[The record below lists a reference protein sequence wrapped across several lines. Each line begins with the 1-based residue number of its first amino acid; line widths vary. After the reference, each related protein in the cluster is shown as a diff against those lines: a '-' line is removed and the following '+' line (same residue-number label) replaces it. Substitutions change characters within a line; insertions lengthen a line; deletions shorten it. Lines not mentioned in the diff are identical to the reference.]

1 MADFVSGA
9 DLVARGAEGTGAAV
23 VLDNKPT
30 IQNLARLGGRM
41 DNLYKTQEMLKM
53 KLAAAKAEKEKPP
66 KQPNLNPFTTGGVIG
81 DYIGSLGNQY
91 MQTIAAIKGA
101 KYNQK
106 VSANDIAGAN
116 QEAADTASALN
127 TINPIAQNMD
137 RVAKNW
143 FTENESF
150 YKPTTQTALKIQSQ
164 FPTIDPA
171 KLNALPNIE
180 DKEKYITDTYNQF
193 LQSDPPKIIR
203 SATLGDPNTYNYNGV
218 FQVIDKNLIDRNI
231 DIQNADGTARATKAS
246 ELFKKDLSKKYVEL
260 DYPKAISAIQN
271 VPQANEQME
280 YLSAKAVKDSPI
292 VSTEAFR
299 ALPEDQ
305 KNKKIAD
312 IIYKARQDYASNV
325 FRTGLTYDQKADF
338 EATRIKAE
346 NEAAGKTAAENL
358 PPTSEGTMT
367 FNVNRDV
374 DIERPKLDASGKPI
388 MKTINGKQFVDKE
401 KVRTENFDYPV
412 RSVGKTIVVK
422 DFPLSNNQPFVFL
435 SKQTPEDL
443 LKIKAREYSPL
454 GVKESVSYVSGLGST
469 ASSATR
475 VVGGLPMFLR
485 AVQDIKDPNK
495 TWYPGDF
502 VPDYMFLAK
511 KGRGGKPV
519 DYLEKSD
526 YFLPTGVV
534 ASPEITTPSLTGA
547 PTTESTMQLF
557 YPDETSQ
564 QKVFEA
570 LAEGKKQ
577 KSGDIFSKGK
587 K

>member
-1 MADFVSGA
+1 MADFISGA

-312 IIYKARQDYASNV
+312 IVYKARQDYASNV

-358 PPTSEGTMT
+358 PPTSKGTMT

-502 VPDYMFLAK
+502 VPDYMLLAK

>member
-1 MADFVSGA
+1 MADFISGQ

-30 IQNLARLGGRM
+30 IQNLARLGSRM
-41 DNLYKTQEMLKM
+41 DNLYKTQEMLKLKM
-53 KLAAAKAEKEKPP
+53 AAAKAEQAKPP
-66 KQPNLNPFTTGGVIG
+66 KQPSLNPFVTGGVIG
-81 DYIGSLGNQY
+81 DYISSIGNQY

-143 FTENESF
+143 FIENESF

-164 FPTIDPA
+164 FPTIDSA

-203 SATLGDPNTYNYNGV
+203 SATLGDPATYNYNGT
-218 FQVIDKNLIDRNI
+218 FQVIDKNLVDRNI

-246 ELFKKDLSKKYVEL
+246 ELFRKDPSKKYVEL
-260 DYPKAISAIQN
+260 DYPKAIAAIQN

-280 YLSAKAVKDSPI
+280 YLAAKAVKDSP
-292 VSTEAFR
+292 VLTTEAFR
-299 ALPEDQ
+299 TLPEDQ
-305 KNKKIAD
+305 KKKKIED
-312 IIYKARQDYASNV
+312 IAYKARQNYASDV

-346 NEAAGKTAAENL
+346 NEAAGRTAGENL
-358 PPTSEGTMT
+358 PPTSEGPMT
-367 FNVNRDV
+367 FNVNRDIA
-374 DIERPKLDASGKPI
+374 IEQPKLDAYGKP
-388 MKTINGKQFVDKE
+388 MMRLVNGKPFVDKE
-401 KVRTENFDYPV
+401 KVRTENYDYPV
-412 RSVGKTIVVK
+412 ESVGKTIVVK

-435 SKQTPEDL
+435 SKQTPENL
-443 LKIKAREYSPL
+443 LAIKARAYSPL
-454 GVKESVSYVSGLGST
+454 GAKESVSYVSGLGTTAST
-469 ASSATR
+469 ATKI
-475 VVGGLPMFLR
+475 VGGLPMFKR
-485 AVQDIKDPNK
+485 AVQDSEDPKK

-502 VPDYMFLAK
+502 VPKHMLLAK
-511 KGRGGKPV
+511 KSRGGKPV
-519 DYLEKSD
+519 DWLEKSD

-534 ASPEITTPSLTGA
+534 ASPEITTPQLTGPA
-547 PTTESTMQLF
+547 TTESTMQLF
-557 YPDETSQ
+557 YPDELSQ

-570 LAEGKKQ
+570 LAEGKRQ
-577 KSGDIFSKGK
+577 RSGDIFSKGK